1 MKVNLKNEDNLTD
14 SKEFKLLFNLLEKAE
29 QILSIINLSDSSI
42 SKYNTLKQLTFE
54 MLNLEFKPLEK
65 KYITAP
71 NQNNLNNIDNNNQ
84 NNINDSLYLLY
95 FQYMKKSMLIDLLIN
110 FMNNS
115 NNLDI
120 CLVSLNEIYKLSDNI
135 LNNKSINDIFSEIK
149 SEEEKLPLLF
159 STIEQSL
166 KNNHENK
173 IKYENGLLEIKE
185 NYNKEIN
192 DLQKKDG
199 KNKKLIKKKDML
211 IKINKS
217 NQIKNKEND
226 FYLEKINAI
235 IDESYEKYK
244 LNFPIINNSKSL
256 AYKDGKI
263 DENILKLEFVKNAF
277 DEYFNK
283 NKYSKNNN
291 DNIYVN
297 NNIRQNPYDGNN
309 LIRDIYL
316 NLPEIQKDN
325 EDFHKKFNDLMNYIS
340 TNIEGKLI

>member
-1 MKVNLKNEDNLTD
+1 M
-14 SKEFKLLFNLLEKAE
+14 
-29 QILSIINLSDSSI
+29 
-42 SKYNTLKQLTFE
+42 
-54 MLNLEFKPLEK
+54 
-65 KYITAP
+65 
-71 NQNNLNNIDNNNQ
+71 
-84 NNINDSLYLLY
+84 
-95 FQYMKKSMLIDLLIN
+95 
-110 FMNNS
+110 
-115 NNLDI
+115 
-120 CLVSLNEIYKLSDNI
+120 
-135 LNNKSINDIFSEIK
+135 
-149 SEEEKLPLLF
+149 
-159 STIEQSL
+159 
-166 KNNHENK
+166 
-173 IKYENGLLEIKE
+173 
-185 NYNKEIN
+185 N

-211 IKINKS
+211 MKMNKS

-244 LNFPIINNSKSL
+244 LNFPSINNSKSL

-297 NNIRQNPYDGNN
+297 NNIRENPYDGNN

>member
-71 NQNNLNNIDNNNQ
+71 NPNNLNNIDNNNQ
-84 NNINDSLYLLY
+84 NNINNSLYLLY
-95 FQYMKKSMLIDLLIN
+95 FQYMKKSMLIDLIIN

-115 NNLDI
+115 NNINNYLD
-120 CLVSLNEIYKLSDNI
+120 SLNEIYKLSVNI

-159 STIEQSL
+159 ITIEQSL

-173 IKYENGLLEIKE
+173 VKYENGLLQIKD

-192 DLQKKDG
+192 DLLKKDG
-199 KNKKLIKKKDML
+199 KNKRLIKTKDMFM
-211 IKINKS
+211 KMNKP

-226 FYLEKINAI
+226 FYLEKRNAI

-244 LNFPIINNSKSL
+244 LNYPGINNSKSL

-263 DENILKLEFVKNAF
+263 DENILKLEFVKNAL

-283 NKYSKNNN
+283 NKFSKKNN

-297 NNIRQNPYDGNN
+297 NNIRQNLYDGNN
-309 LIRDIYL
+309 VIRDIYL

-325 EDFHKKFNDLMNYIS
+325 EDFHKNFNDLMNYIS
-340 TNIEGKLI
+340 TNIEGKVI

>member
-95 FQYMKKSMLIDLLIN
+95 FHYMKKSMLIDLLIN

-115 NNLDI
+115 NNLDN
-120 CLVSLNEIYKLSDNI
+120 CLDSLNEIYKLSDNI
-135 LNNKSINDIFSEIK
+135 LNNKNINDIFSEIK

-166 KNNHENK
+166 KNSHENK
-173 IKYENGLLEIKE
+173 IKYKNGLFEIKD

-199 KNKKLIKKKDML
+199 KNKRLIKKKDML
-211 IKINKS
+211 MKMNKS

-226 FYLEKINAI
+226 FYLEKINII
-235 IDESYEKYK
+235 IDESFEKYK
-244 LNFPIINNSKSL
+244 LNFPSINNSKSL

-297 NNIRQNPYDGNN
+297 NNIRENPYDGNN